1 MFNQKVKHRKN
12 EKKISISK
20 VKKREL
26 KKKEEDIFE
35 KVPELIEIII
45 PDCID

>member
-20 VKKREL
+20 VKKKRI
-26 KKKEEDIFE
+26 EE
-35 KVPELIEIII
+35 KRRGYL
-45 PDCID
+45 